1 MSSEVLGGGVMVGV
15 AAVLWVAY
23 LMPTWTRRRQ
33 YLTIERNAVRL
44 QQTMRIL
51 AETSEIPQEVRLEAN
66 ARTVVTQQKLLAQA
80 EEDARVEAKAVMAA
94 ASSAR
99 RAVAAQ
105 AAAERAAAAQVA
117 AVQAAAQRAAQS
129 TVIGHA
135 AARSRRVRRVR
146 ALATLVLLGGLLAVT
161 LGLVALVSGG
171 SAVLLAVGAASGV
184 LAFGTLNRLARTS
197 AHARARSVAA
207 GPAVAE
213 ARSRPLVGQDFE
225 PVQFEETPVPV
236 QTWTPHPLPRPLHL
250 APGTVAQVAM
260 ASADAA
266 AQLRRAAAEAEV
278 ARRADQLQVAVTPL
292 RHTGTI
298 FAQGSSLGSNV
309 GTNVGT
315 RPVTKTGPVAVAGK
329 ATAAAPVSRF
339 ASMGIVGETEPGMT
353 DLDAV
358 LRRRRAAG

>member
-1 MSSEVLGGGVMVGV
+1 MGV

-33 YLTIERNAVRL
+33 YVTTERNAVRL

-51 AETSEIPQEVRLEAN
+51 AETSEIPQEVHLEAS

-99 RAVAAQ
+99 RAVAAEAAADRAAVARVAAEQ
-105 AAAERAAAAQVA
+105 AAAH
-117 AVQAAAQRAAQS
+117 RAAQS

-135 AARSRRVRRVR
+135 AARGRRVRRLR
-146 ALATLVLLGGLLAVT
+146 AVATLVLLGGVVAIT
-161 LGLVALVSGG
+161 LGLVTLVSGG
-171 SAVLLAVGAASGV
+171 SAVLVFVGAASGL
-184 LAFGTLNRLARTS
+184 LAFGTLNRLARTA

-207 GPAVAE
+207 DPAVFE

-225 PVQFEETPVPV
+225 PVQLEETPVPV
-236 QTWTPHPLPRPLHL
+236 QTWTPRPLPRPRHL

-278 ARRADQLQVAVTPL
+278 ARRAEQLQVAVTPL

-298 FAQGSSLGSNV
+298 FATGTSVGGNLGSNV
-309 GTNVGT
+309 GTA
-315 RPVTKTGPVAVAGK
+315 PVTRTGPVAVGGAGK
-329 ATAAAPVSRF
+329 AAAPVSRF

>member
-33 YLTIERNAVRL
+33 YVTTERNAVRL

-51 AETSEIPQEVRLEAN
+51 AETSEIPQEVHLEAS

-99 RAVAAQ
+99 RAVAAE
-105 AAAERAAAAQVA
+105 AAADRAAVARVAAERAAAH
-117 AVQAAAQRAAQS
+117 RAAQS

-135 AARSRRVRRVR
+135 AARSRRVRRLR
-146 ALATLVLLGGLLAVT
+146 AVATLVLLGGFVAIT
-161 LGLVALVSGG
+161 LGLVTLVSGG
-171 SAVLLAVGAASGV
+171 SAVLLAGGAVFGS

-197 AHARARSVAA
+197 AHAKARAVAA
-207 GPAVAE
+207 RPAFAAE
-213 ARSRPLVGQDFE
+213 RSRPLVGQDFE
-225 PVQFEETPVPV
+225 PVQFEETPAVV
-236 QTWTPHPLPRPLHL
+236 QTWTPRPLPRPLHL
-250 APGTVAQVAM
+250 APGTVAQAAM

-278 ARRADQLQVAVTPL
+278 ARRAEQLQVAVTPL

-298 FAQGSSLGSNV
+298 FAAGSNV
-309 GTNVGT
+309 GANVGGTMGT
-315 RPVTKTGPVAVAGK
+315 RPVTRTGSVAVAGK
-329 ATAAAPVSRF
+329 APAAAPVSRF

>member
-33 YLTIERNAVRL
+33 YLTTERNAVRL

-51 AETSEIPQEVRLEAN
+51 AETSEIPQEVRLEAS

-99 RAVAAQ
+99 RAVAAR
-105 AAAERAAAAQVA
+105 AAAERAAALRLA
-117 AVQAAAQRAAQS
+117 AEQAAAQRAAQA
-129 TVIGHA
+129 TVAGHA
-135 AARSRRVRRVR
+135 AARSRRVRRLR
-146 ALATLVLLGGLLAVT
+146 AIATLMLLGALVALT
-161 LGLVALVSGG
+161 LGLVTLVTGG
-171 SAVLLAVGAASGV
+171 SAVLLAVGAASGL

-213 ARSRPLVGQDFE
+213 ARFRPLVGQDFE
-225 PVQFEETPVPV
+225 PVQLEETPVPV
-236 QTWTPHPLPRPLHL
+236 QTWTPRPLPRPLHL
-250 APGTVAQVAM
+250 APGTVAQAAM
-260 ASADAA
+260 ASVDAA

-278 ARRADQLQVAVTPL
+278 ARRAEQLQVAVTPL

-298 FAQGSSLGSNV
+298 FAQGSNAGGNLGSNV
-309 GTNVGT
+309 GTA
-315 RPVTKTGPVAVAGK
+315 PVTRTGPVAVGGAGK
-329 ATAAAPVSRF
+329 AAAPVSRF

>member
-33 YLTIERNAVRL
+33 YLTTERNAVRL

-51 AETSEIPQEVRLEAN
+51 AETSEIPQEVRLEAS

-99 RAVAAQ
+99 RAVAAL
-105 AAAERAAAAQVA
+105 AAAERAAAARTA
-117 AVQAAAQRAAQS
+117 AEQAAAQRVSPSAS
-129 TVIGHA
+129 TGHA
-135 AARSRRVRRVR
+135 AARSRRVRRLR
-146 ALATLVLLGGLLAVT
+146 AVSTLVLLGGLVALT
-161 LGLVALVSGG
+161 LGLGALVSGG
-171 SAVLLAVGAASGV
+171 SAGLLVIGAVSVPLAWGALS
-184 LAFGTLNRLARTS
+184 RLARTS

-207 GPAVAE
+207 QPAVTE

-225 PVQFEETPVPV
+225 PVQFDDTPVAV
-236 QTWTPHPLPRPLHL
+236 QTWTPLPLPRPLHL
-250 APGTVAQVAM
+250 APGTAAQAAM

-278 ARRADQLQVAVTPL
+278 ARRAEQLQVAVTSL
-292 RHTGTI
+292 RHSGTI
-298 FAQGSSLGSNV
+298 FAQGSIPGAK
-309 GTNVGT
+309 
-315 RPVTKTGPVAVAGK
+315 PMTKTGPVAVANRA
-329 ATAAAPVSRF
+329 ATAAPVNRF

-358 LRRRRAAG
+358 LRRRRAVG